1 MPACTGLLQSKHAH
15 KCEEEFILGS
25 PDAHAARTGGADDSS
40 SRSHQEMADDDP
52 FQLDWDLSDAY
63 CAPKA
68 NSTALKKLQDLLDKP
83 VVLPGAVAHHSQ
95 PPL

>member
-1 MPACTGLLQSKHAH
+1 
-15 KCEEEFILGS
+15 
-25 PDAHAARTGGADDSS
+25 
-40 SRSHQEMADDDP
+40 MADDDP
-52 FQLDWDLSDAY
+52 FQLEWDLSDAY

-68 NSTALKKLQDLLDKP
+68 DSTALKKLQDLLDKP